1 MCMRVLLAHGQIV
14 VRRGLRAL
22 IETRDNFEV
31 CAETSNGPDAV
42 ELALRHQP
50 DVAIL
55 DIGLPIIDGIEVTR
69 QIRRETRRTEIMIFA
84 MRDSSHKIRDA
95 LEAGARG
102 YVLKTEAD
110 ERILEAIKALAQG
123 GAFFSSCSDQVA
135 NAFNGV
141 ERHWFD
147 SHPTALTLREC
158 EVVRLI
164 AEGKSN
170 KHIARHLE
178 ISVKTVE
185 THRSSSMR
193 KLSVHSAAE
202 LVRCAIR
209 CRLIPP

>member
-1 MCMRVLLAHGQIV
+1 MCMRVLLAHGQFA
-14 VRRGLRAL
+14 VRRGLRGL
-22 IETRDNFEV
+22 IEARENFEV

-42 ELALRHQP
+42 ELTLQHQP

-55 DIGLPIIDGIEVTR
+55 DIALPIIDGIEVTR
-69 QIRRETRRTEIMIFA
+69 QIRRESRRTEIMIFA
-84 MRDSSHKIRDA
+84 MRDSSDKIRDA

-102 YVLKTEAD
+102 YVLKSEAGD
-110 ERILEAIKALAQG
+110 RILEAIKALAQG
-123 GAFFSSCSDQVA
+123 GAFFSSCSDHVA
-135 NAFNGV
+135 NAFNGA
-141 ERHWFD
+141 ERHSFD

-178 ISVKTVE
+178 ISIKTVE

-193 KLSVHSAAE
+193 KLSVHSTAE
-202 LVRCAIR
+202 LVRYAIR
-209 CRLIPP
+209 CRMIAP

>member
-22 IETRDNFEV
+22 IEARENFEV

-42 ELALRHQP
+42 ELALQHQP

-55 DIGLPIIDGIEVTR
+55 DIALPVIDGIEVTR

-84 MRDSSHKIRDA
+84 MRDSSDKIRDA

-102 YVLKTEAD
+102 YVLKTEAG
-110 ERILEAIKALAQG
+110 ERILEAIEALAQG
-123 GAFFSSCSDQVA
+123 GAFFSSCSEHVA

-141 ERHWFD
+141 ERHLFD

-164 AEGKSN
+164 AEGQSN

-193 KLSVHSAAE
+193 KLSVHSTAE
-202 LVRCAIR
+202 LVRYAIR
-209 CRLIPP
+209 CRLIEP